1 MLLRVVVPELCLER
15 VAGED
20 DGLLVV
26 AAQAALDHVQLQLQE
41 VVQPRHLVLK
51 QAHVVHVEPV
61 DYKYDIKSYQQ

>member
-1 MLLRVVVPELCLER
+1 MLTKILEEVDFYLEA

-41 VVQPRHLVLK
+41 VVQPRHLVLQ

-61 DYKYDIKSYQQ
+61 SEKRSDLD

>member
-1 MLLRVVVPELCLER
+1 MLFRVVVSELCLER

-61 DYKYDIKSYQQ
+61 SE